1 MLSLLYVD
9 DEPGLLDIGKT
20 FLATSGD
27 FTVTTALS
35 GREGLAALA
44 AHSFDAIVSDYQ
56 MPEMNG
62 IEFLKAVRESHG
74 SIPFILFTGRG
85 REEVVIEAINNGA
98 DFYIQKGGDPK
109 AQFAELA
116 HKIRQAVSK
125 RQAEYAL
132 QDSERRLSDL
142 INFLPDATFA
152 IDTDGKVIAWNRA
165 IEEMTGIAASA
176 MLGKGEY
183 EYALPFYSERRAI
196 LIDLIFEPDDEVSRR
211 YSNIRRDGNT
221 LSAETGL
228 PAPKGKRIFV
238 IAKASP
244 LYDKAG
250 NITGAIE
257 SIRDITDRKKAEEA
271 QRESERR
278 FRELAELLPL
288 GIYES
293 DATGRL
299 IYVNRRALD
308 MFGYTAET
316 FSRGVDFRSAVA
328 PADRDRAS
336 EFFQTI
342 LETGIS
348 DNAGREYSALRKDGT
363 SFPILIF
370 SSPVIRGGRVAGT
383 RGIIVDITSRKKDEE
398 KLRAVNEELAA
409 SGDELRE
416 QFEELAASG
425 RRIRESELRL
435 KYMLGF
441 YEHAEKGDEDLRSY
455 AVEGACI
462 VSSSPLA
469 YLAFMNED
477 ESELTM
483 YAWSRSA
490 MAECAMQEKPI
501 VYKTGKTGLWGE
513 AVRQR
518 RPVITNDYPAPNP
531 AKKGYPEGHPHIL
544 RHMNV
549 PVIDEGRVVLV
560 AGVANRATDYTES
573 DANELLLLMQGLWNL
588 LKAKRMEEERRAEE
602 EKYRTVVEHSNDAI
616 YIYRGDRLL
625 FANRRASE
633 LTGFSGEELLAGNI
647 WDHVHPDDR
656 ARLQEA
662 RDRRT
667 AGEDIPHS
675 FSARVVTRNGEVR
688 ACEFTVTLIT
698 YQDQPA
704 LLGIIRDVTEKQQ
717 LEAERSAAFEQLAN
731 AEEELRK
738 QYDELADAEEQIR
751 TRTQQMEEIAATV
764 PGVVF
769 QFYARSEGS
778 IGFYYVSG
786 RSLEILGLD
795 NNPLEFFPA
804 FASAIDPSDRDRFID
819 SVHTAID
826 SETLWD
832 FTGKFVKPS
841 GNVIWFRG
849 MASPVRHGDELV
861 FSGVLQDITDR
872 IEISQALQKSEAKFR
887 AITNQTSQFIG
898 LIDPDGT
905 VIMANRTA
913 LDFAGIA
920 ESVVDGRPFRE
931 AAWWP
936 HSAEI
941 QEQLKDAIQRAASG
955 ETVRFETTHIA
966 ADGHTAYIDFS
977 IKPVKGADDK
987 IPFLLAEGTDITR
1000 RKLAEIALK
1009 ESEEKYRLIAEN
1021 SPDMIFFLDTSGT
1034 VRYINPLGARSMLT
1048 MPENLTGKNLYSLF
1062 RPDIAEKYMVEIRG
1076 IVERRIPYRNE
1087 VIEHLPSG
1095 TFWLDVRL
1103 IPLLD
1108 SSGSVFGVLGLIHD
1122 VSHRKQAENALR
1134 ESEEKYRLLVENTY
1148 DIIYLINPD
1157 GVFTFVSPSFTEL
1170 LGYRPED
1177 VTGQL
1182 FQKFIHPDDVVLCE
1196 EALRKVV
1203 AGGKRVS
1210 GVEYRIFHAD
1220 GSVRVHTSS
1229 VSPVLD
1235 KTGRVMTY
1243 LGNARDITEMKQVQN
1258 AIKESNRKLNLLS
1271 SITRHDVANQLTV
1284 MQGYAQL
1291 AALKKPDPVVVDFL
1305 EKISSSIETVQ
1316 YQLEFAKT
1324 YQDMGAH
1331 APVWVSVRD
1340 VIESVRPPLPD
1351 LDIRCGSCEIFSDPM
1366 ISKVFL
1372 NLFDNAARY
1381 GGTVTVITVRCG
1393 LNEDGEL
1400 VITFADNGIGI
1411 PLNEK
1416 QKIFEK
1422 GYGKHTGFGL
1432 FLVREILAITG
1443 ITIHE
1448 IGTHGKGAMFEITV
1462 PKGAF
1467 RSAEKEIKEK

>member
-9 DEPGLLDIGKT
+9 DEPGLLDIGKL
-20 FLATSGD
+20 FLETSGD
-27 FTVTTALS
+27 FAVTTALS
-35 GREGLAALA
+35 GSEGLAALA
-44 AHSFDAIVSDYQ
+44 AHSFDAIISDYQ

-62 IEFLKAVRESHG
+62 IELLKAVRKSHG

-98 DFYIQKGGDPK
+98 DFYLQKGGDPK

-152 IDTDGKVIAWNRA
+152 IDMDGKVIAWNRA
-165 IEEMTGIAASA
+165 IEEMTGIPATA
-176 MLGKGEY
+176 MLGKGEF
-183 EYALPFYSERRAI
+183 EYAIPFYGERRPI

-221 LSAETGL
+221 LSAETDL
-228 PAPKGKRIFV
+228 PTPKGKRISV
-238 IAKASP
+238 MAKASP

-250 NITGAIE
+250 NVTGAIE

-271 QRESERR
+271 QRESEKR

-293 DATGRL
+293 DVTGRL
-299 IYVNRRALD
+299 TYVNRRALD
-308 MFGYTAET
+308 MFGYTADT
-316 FSRGVDFRSAVA
+316 FSHGVDFRNAIA
-328 PADRDRAS
+328 PADRERAS
-336 EFFQTI
+336 AFYQML
-342 LETGIS
+342 LEKGVSENT
-348 DNAGREYSALRKDGT
+348 GREYTALRKDGT
-363 SFPILIF
+363 TFPILIF
-370 SSPVIRGGRVAGT
+370 ASPILRNGRVAGA
-383 RGIIVDITSRKKDEE
+383 RGIIVDITGRKKDEE
-398 KLRAVNEELAA
+398 ELRAVNEELAA

-416 QFEELAASG
+416 QYEELAASG

-441 YEHAEKGDEDLRSY
+441 YEHAGKGDEDLRSY

-462 VSSSPLA
+462 ITASPLA

-490 MAECAMQEKPI
+490 MAECAMAEKPI
-501 VYKTGKTGLWGE
+501 TYKTEKTGLWGE

-531 AKKGYPEGHPHIL
+531 AKKGYPDGHPHIT

-549 PVIDEGRVVLV
+549 PVIEEGRVVLV
-560 AGVANRATDYTES
+560 AGVANKATDYTES

-588 LKAKRMEEERRAEE
+588 LKARRMEEERRAGE
-602 EKYRTVVEHSNDAI
+602 EKYRTVVENSSDAI

-625 FANRRASE
+625 FANRRVSE
-633 LTGFSGEELLAGNI
+633 LTGFSEEELLAGNV
-647 WDHVHPDDR
+647 WDRVHPDDR
-656 ARLQEA
+656 TRLQEA

-667 AGEDIPHS
+667 AGDPIPHS

-688 ACEFTVTLIT
+688 ACEFTVTLIM

-769 QFYARSEGS
+769 QFYARSDGS
-778 IGFYYVSG
+778 MGFYYVSG

-795 NNPLEFFPA
+795 NTSLEFFHA
-804 FASAIDPSDRDRFID
+804 FASAVHPADRERFMD
-819 SVHTAID
+819 SVYTAIH
-826 SETLWD
+826 SEALWD
-832 FTGKFVKPS
+832 FTGKFIKHS
-841 GNVIWFRG
+841 GDEIWFRG

-861 FSGVLQDITDR
+861 FSGVLQDVTDR

-887 AITNQTSQFIG
+887 AITNQTSQFVG
-898 LIDPDGT
+898 LINPDGT
-905 VIMANRTA
+905 VLMANRTA
-913 LDFAGIA
+913 LEFAGVA
-920 ESVVDGRPFRE
+920 ESDVEGRPFWE
-931 AAWWP
+931 TAWWS
-936 HSAEI
+936 HSSEV
-941 QEQLKDAIQRAASG
+941 QEQLKGAIPKAASG
-955 ETVRFETTHIA
+955 ETVRFETTHRA
-966 ADGHTAYIDFS
+966 ADGHTAIIDFS

-987 IPFLLAEGTDITR
+987 IPFLLAEGRDISR

-1021 SPDMIFFLDTSGT
+1021 SPDMIFFLDTRGT
-1034 VRYINPLGARSMLT
+1034 VRYINPLGARAMLT
-1048 MPENLTGKNLYSLF
+1048 TPENLIGKNLFSLF
-1062 RPDIAEKYMVEIRG
+1062 RPDIAEKYMVAIRG
-1076 IVERRIPYRNE
+1076 IAANRIPFRNE
-1087 VIEHLPSG
+1087 VFEHLPSG
-1095 TFWLDVRL
+1095 TFWLDIRL

-1108 SSGSVFGVLGLIHD
+1108 PSGSVFGILGLIHD
-1122 VSHRKQAENALR
+1122 ISHRKEAENALR
-1134 ESEEKYRLLVENTY
+1134 ESEEKYRLLVENTH
-1148 DIIYLINPD
+1148 DIIYLINQE
-1157 GVFTFVSPSFTEL
+1157 GVFTFVSPSFTDI
-1170 LGYRPED
+1170 LGYKLDD
-1177 VTGQL
+1177 VTGQS
-1182 FQKFIHPDDVVLCE
+1182 FRKFIHPEDIALCE
-1196 EALRKVV
+1196 GALQNVV
-1203 AGGKRVS
+1203 STGQRMT
-1210 GVEYRIFHAD
+1210 GVEYRVIHAN
-1220 GSVRVHTSS
+1220 GSIRVHMSS
-1229 VSPVLD
+1229 VSPILD
-1235 KTGRVMTY
+1235 KTGNVMTY
-1243 LGNARDITEMKQVQN
+1243 MGNSRDITEMKQVQN

-1284 MQGYAQL
+1284 MQGYTQL
-1291 AALKKPDPVVVDFL
+1291 ASLRKPDPVITDFL
-1305 EKISSSIETVQ
+1305 AKISSSIETIQ
-1316 YQLEFAKT
+1316 HQFEFAKT

-1331 APVWVSVRD
+1331 APVWITVRD
-1340 VIESVRPPLPD
+1340 VIESVRPPLLD
-1351 LDIRCGSCEIFSDPM
+1351 LDMRCDSFEIFSDPM

-1372 NLFDNAARY
+1372 NLFDNAVRY
-1381 GGTVTVITVRCG
+1381 GKTVTVITVRCG
-1393 LNEDGEL
+1393 INEEGQL
-1400 VITFADNGIGI
+1400 LITFADNGVGI
-1411 PLNEK
+1411 PLDEK
-1416 QKIFEK
+1416 QKIFDK

-1432 FLVREILAITG
+1432 FLAREILAITG
-1443 ITIHE
+1443 IEIHE
-1448 IGTHGKGAMFEITV
+1448 TGTHGKGACFEITV

-1467 RSAEKEIKEK
+1467 RSVQK